1 MAGAQALATGN
12 VNALTGFDSDE
23 ARYEYNREQA
33 RRARGAGS
41 GANGHARR
49 ETPDEYNARLAA
61 EMLGMQPPTALTPPT
76 PPPPPVTL
84 HRVTTKCCQCGTLV
98 EHNSGFPQDKHNDW
112 SEKTQLRCERL
123 CFCPTH
129 PWESQP
135 DEP

>member
-1 MAGAQALATGN
+1 MSDLLRNLMAGAQALATGN

-61 EMLGMQPPTALTPPT
+61 EMLGMQPPTALTPPA
-76 PPPPPVTL
+76 PPPPPQPKPFAASWG
-84 HRVTTKCCQCGTLV
+84 RA
-98 EHNSGFPQDKHNDW
+98 
-112 SEKTQLRCERL
+112 
-123 CFCPTH
+123 PTG
-129 PWESQP
+129 PTGYDS
-135 DEP
+135 